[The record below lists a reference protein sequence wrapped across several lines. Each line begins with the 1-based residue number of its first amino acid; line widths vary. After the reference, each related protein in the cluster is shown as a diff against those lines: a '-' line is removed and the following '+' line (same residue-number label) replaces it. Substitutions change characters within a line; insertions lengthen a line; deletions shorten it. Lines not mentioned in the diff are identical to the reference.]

1 MSQARKFL
9 QDVQQKIG
17 DLSGSKLSKEQ
28 LKKQKEVEQIL
39 HNEDDTNETRCG
51 FGFFKPKWLQ
61 YLAKKEMYILVYC
74 LTGMTHGMFFTYT
87 VSVLSTIEK
96 RFGLTSKETGTILS
110 GNDVSQVILSII
122 LGYYGNYGHR
132 TRWMSVG
139 ALMAAVSGF
148 AAALPHFI
156 YGPGPDAI
164 AIAQFSKQAAADT
177 VNNVTTTQNKQEL
190 CYSQLE
196 DACDADGGGGGS
208 YIGPVIFFFFSQ
220 FCVGVTVS
228 MFYSIGVTYMD
239 DNISKK
245 SYPIYYAAT
254 FMLRILGPVCGY
266 FVGGK
271 CLSVWIDPA
280 EQPNLTRKDPR
291 WYGAWWIGY
300 LFFGCNLIFAASL
313 LSLFPKKLP
322 ATLKRESKRVV
333 RQAEKDAKAGSNR
346 GLEYFAALA
355 KTKKEGREK
364 PTFAN
369 LKKALKRIFTNK
381 IWVGNLFNTVV
392 YVIAASGYW
401 NFKPKYLEN
410 QFRKSTSDSSYYT
423 GVTSLVSLVLG
434 TGLGGAVLRWAKPGP
449 RFVTGYNIFI
459 TLLQSCSYIVLMFI
473 GCPKLHVIGPVEGSM
488 GPHCSADCGCS
499 DRFTPICSEDQ
510 KTLFYSPC
518 YAGCNV
524 ADTTTSPIVY
534 SGCRCIT
541 TNITDDFS
549 DQGQMFGYATSGYC
563 DETCDKFFYYIII
576 QMIVKTVASTGRVGS
591 SLINIRYE
599 ETKEEVIY
607 CNHKSN
613 DFCGHKMCRSHA
625 PCSIATETLRYWDPK
640 DCNVCSALM
649 TEGFGDP
656 KTTESRD
663 AAREKLRKWVQ
674 GFQKNSPGPY
684 LLSELMGSMLFPKVT
699 ANAVVPQ
706 ARPWPPCVQ
715 LAIEADINEGLKGM
729 DIHQER
735 MSEVSSDTEKDLL
748 QEDPEVEVAQ
758 PPGGDE
764 GLESTEVEDP
774 LLSVL
779 AFQPVPST
787 SSAPTPPSGYGS
799 SGYGP
804 DHDASG
810 LYTLGKRRYAE
821 GIP

>member
-1 MSQARKFL
+1 MALNNWLLKMSQARKFL
-9 QDVQQKIG
+9 QDVQQRLG
-17 DLSGSKLSKEQ
+17 DLSGTKLTEEQ
-28 LKKQKEVEQIL
+28 LKKQAEVEEIL
-39 HNEDDTNETRCG
+39 HNKQDIEDTKCG
-51 FGFFKPKWLQ
+51 FGVFKPKWLQ
-61 YLAKKEMYILVYC
+61 YLAKKEIYILVYC

-96 RFGLTSKETGTILS
+96 RFGLTSKQTGTILS
-110 GNDVSQVILSII
+110 GNDVSQVILSIL

-156 YGPGPDAI
+156 YGPGQDAI
-164 AIAQFSKQAAADT
+164 SIAQFSKQAAAAALLK
-177 VNNVTTTQNKQEL
+177 NITTTQKKQEL

-196 DACDADGGGGGS
+196 DTCDAEDGGGGGS
-208 YIGPVIFFFFSQ
+208 YIGPVIFFFISQ

-271 CLSVWIDPA
+271 CLSVWIVPS

-333 RQAEKDAKAGSNR
+333 RQAEKEAQAGGKR
-346 GLEYFAALA
+346 GIEYFASLA
-355 KTKKEGREK
+355 KTKKEEREK
-364 PTFAN
+364 PTFEN

-392 YVIAASGYW
+392 YVLAASGYW

-410 QFRKSTSDSSYYT
+410 QFRRSTSDSSYYT

-473 GCPKLHVIGPVEGSM
+473 GCPKLQVIGPVEGSTL
-488 GPHCSADCGCS
+488 PPCSADCGCS

-518 YAGCNV
+518 YAGCTA
-524 ADTTTSPIVY
+524 ADTTASPIVY

-541 TNITDDFS
+541 NTTDPLGMTNFDNFTE
-549 DQGQMFGYATSGYC
+549 QGQSQFGYATSGYC

-576 QMIVKTVASTGRVGS
+576 QMVVKTVASTGRVGS
-591 SLINIRYE
+591 SLINIRSVADEDKGIALGTITVCISLFGFIPAPIIMGAIVDSACLIWDKTCGKYGNCWLYDSDKFRLIIHLVPAIFIFISVIGDIVVFHYSRQMDLYGEREDEIDLENQEKKEGKTE
-599 ETKEEVIY
+599 ESEPLNKKESE
-607 CNHKSN
+607 
-613 DFCGHKMCRSHA
+613 R
-625 PCSIATETLRYWDPK
+625 
-640 DCNVCSALM
+640 
-649 TEGFGDP
+649 
-656 KTTESRD
+656 
-663 AAREKLRKWVQ
+663 REPE
-674 GFQKNSPGPY
+674 KN
-684 LLSELMGSMLFPKVT
+684 
-699 ANAVVPQ
+699 
-706 ARPWPPCVQ
+706 
-715 LAIEADINEGLKGM
+715 
-729 DIHQER
+729 
-735 MSEVSSDTEKDLL
+735 
-748 QEDPEVEVAQ
+748 
-758 PPGGDE
+758 
-764 GLESTEVEDP
+764 
-774 LLSVL
+774 
-779 AFQPVPST
+779 
-787 SSAPTPPSGYGS
+787 
-799 SGYGP
+799 
-804 DHDASG
+804 
-810 LYTLGKRRYAE
+810 
-821 GIP
+821 GIKK